1 MKTKVLVWVK
11 VTSVTVE
18 GYKSDK
24 IWVTAGVKK
33 SRPKDAY
40 DTPRDAIR
48 VSEFWGSDINYRCR
62 SISME

>member
-11 VTSVTVE
+11 VSSVTVE

-48 VSEFWGSDINYRCR
+48 VSEF
-62 SISME
+62 